1 MILNGKWFL
10 CDSVSHPELF
20 QNRSP
25 CQLVFRSDE
34 RESGSYV
41 ASFKGISEKQM
52 CILQRD
58 TTESER
64 RQIAM
69 TDLSG
74 YHGYTVRA
82 DKWNDE

>member
-1 MILNGKWFL
+1 
-10 CDSVSHPELF
+10 
-20 QNRSP
+20 
-25 CQLVFRSDE
+25 
-34 RESGSYV
+34 
-41 ASFKGISEKQM
+41 M

-58 TTESER
+58 IAESER

-74 YHGYTVRA
+74 YRGYTMRA